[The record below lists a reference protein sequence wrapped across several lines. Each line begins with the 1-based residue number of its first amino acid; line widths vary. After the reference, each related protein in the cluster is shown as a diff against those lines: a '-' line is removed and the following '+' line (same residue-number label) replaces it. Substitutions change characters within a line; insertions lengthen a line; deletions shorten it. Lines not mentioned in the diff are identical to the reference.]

1 MPRTRSAGRPLLVA
15 SLFLLALAVGSPA
28 VAEQGA
34 ITLPAGGDA
43 TVLTLSLD
51 QGGGVEY
58 SWSADGSVRFK
69 IVSLVGAMDFVDITA
84 QVGSGIFEAPTDGSY
99 VFEFDNPND
108 VPVMLQWTI
117 NRISDFPLLLVA
129 ALVGV
134 ALVVVA
140 VAVLIWMRRRGKGQ
154 G

>member
-1 MPRTRSAGRPLLVA
+1 MRSAGRPLLVA
-15 SLFLLALAVGSPA
+15 SLFLLALALGSPA

-69 IVSLVGAMDFVDITA
+69 IGSLIGVMVFVDIA
-84 QVGSGIFEAPTDGSY
+84 GQVGSGSFEAPTDGSY

-117 NRISDFPLLLVA
+117 SRISDFPLLLVA
-129 ALVGV
+129 VLVGV
-134 ALVVVA
+134 ALVA
-140 VAVLIWMRRRGKGQ
+140 VAAVVFFWAWRKRRTAS
-154 G
+154 